1 MSRNKRFFAMPLLMA
16 MLAAVLL
23 LTGGCGRNDKE
34 QSSSYI
40 IYYKNSTGTSLYE
53 VAYIPA
59 AETFDEMVTELME
72 QLATTPADATYVS
85 ALPSTVTYQGYE
97 RGIDALRI
105 DFSGEYYD
113 MSNTTEVLLR
123 AAVVKTIIQI
133 PGVTKVMITV
143 DSEQLTD
150 VNGELIAA
158 MDAESFIDTK
168 DGGINSYQTASLVL
182 YFPNQDGSML
192 QKEVRSVDYSSN
204 MVLERVVVEQLMAGS
219 EYSDRKAV
227 FSSGTEILDIST
239 KNGICTLNFSAEFN
253 TRPAENAPSAEAAL
267 YAIINSICETADDV
281 NGVKFTIEGSGNVL
295 FWDEI
300 DLNSVFIMNQNI
312 IETEALQTETEDG
325 EAAEA
330 TDSAKDAE
338 TSDEDTGDTADAVS
352 SDLAGVDSSDQAV
365 DDDAASAET
374 DDSEVAA
381 AEDSS
386 GNQVLAGAN

>member
-1 MSRNKRFFAMPLLMA
+1 MSRNRHFFAMPLLLA
-16 MLAAVLL
+16 LLAAVL

-40 IYYKNSTGTSLYE
+40 IYYKNATGTSLYE

-72 QLATTPADATYVS
+72 QLATPPTDATYVS
-85 ALPSTVTYQGYE
+85 ALPSDVTYQGYE

-113 MSNTTEVLLR
+113 MNNTTEVLLR

-150 VNGELIAA
+150 ANGEAIAA

-168 DGGINSYQTASLVL
+168 DGGINSYQTASLIL
-182 YFPNQDGSML
+182 YFPNQDGTML

-204 MVLERVVVEQLMAGS
+204 MVLERVIVEQLMAGS
-219 EYSDRKAV
+219 EYSDRKTV
-227 FSSGTEILDIST
+227 FSSGTEILDITT
-239 KNGICTLNFSAEFN
+239 KNGICTLNFSSEFN

-267 YAIINSICETADDV
+267 YAIINSICETADEV
-281 NGVKFTIEGSGNVL
+281 NGVKFTVEGSGNVL

-300 DLNSVFIMNQNI
+300 DLNSVFITNQNL
-312 IETEALQTETEDG
+312 IETEALQTETEDS
-325 EAAEA
+325 EAAE
-330 TDSAKDAE
+330 TD
-338 TSDEDTGDTADAVS
+338 VS
-352 SDLAGVDSSDQAV
+352 GES
-365 DDDAASAET
+365 
-374 DDSEVAA
+374 A
-381 AEDSS
+381 AEDSA